1 MAKYDIN
8 FKHQVAS
15 YYLKNGSSSTKKKY
29 NVSNSAIYKWARQ
42 LESEGFMRKKNE
54 NYSVEKKIEIIKYYR
69 KHGKAATMSK
79 YNVSDSVF
87 YKWERIW
94 IEEGKEGLAI
104 ERRGRPKDPKP
115 KKDVNK
121 DKDLLE
127 ENQRLRM
134 ENEYLKKLDAL
145 VRERGER
152 EKKKK

>member
-1 MAKYDIN
+1 MPKYTVKFKKEVAKYY
-8 FKHQVAS
+8 V
-15 YYLKNGSSSTKKKY
+15 KNGLSSAVRKY
-29 NVSNSAIYKWARQ
+29 NVDKESIYKWFRQ

-54 NYSVEKKIEIIKYYR
+54 NYSIERKIEIIEYYR
-69 KHGKAATMSK
+69 KNGRTATERK
-79 YNVSDSVF
+79 YNISHSVF
-87 YKWERIW
+87 QKWERISV
-94 IEEGKEGLAI
+94 EEGEEGLAI
-104 ERRGRPKDPKP
+104 ERRGRPKDPKS

-145 VRERGER
+145 VREREER